1 MKHKTPDM
9 NPEKSKNIH
18 VEYRA
23 KTAKNIDPPKNNTHY
38 TQKKS
43 KTTHKPSQTQ
53 TGTSCTD
60 NTQKRGTV

>member
-38 TQKKS
+38 TQKK
-43 KTTHKPSQTQ
+43 KQNNTQ
-53 TGTSCTD
+53 TFTNPD
-60 NTQKRGTV
+60 RHKLH